1 MFFIFDS
8 IRSVKKR
15 LLPSLIIVI
24 SLIISFSSAIE
35 FISNLSGYQKMMKV
49 ANNLSTHKNFYE
61 LYATQDITLF
71 SEEKAKNDYQQF
83 MQGLSNTI
91 PITNTTNYLFR
102 NYSLSLKKE
111 NGTIKTLIIDKDINK
126 YFHIRLS
133 QGRYF
138 EESEFHKSV
147 FDIRPVILGANYKE
161 KVCIGDVIPSG
172 KMKLKVIGF
181 LEKNSPFTYPRSGEI
196 SDNRI
201 TLLDDMAIL
210 PIGTEEIE
218 FYSVELLYNGLI
230 IETNEKININ
240 EFQKKV
246 LKVTEGKGYSYYV
259 TNPNKLLE
267 NEKQGI
273 DNMSYPLLLSGTVL
287 FFSFLSIV
295 LTSMAALYME
305 RKNISIKSALGASTF
320 QLCLPFIIEY
330 MLLFISSICI
340 GITYFQWENSGVIE
354 IQKGL
359 ENSTLSFFGTLQVS
373 EESLIVIS
381 MLSIVMIFIIYTI
394 IYFNVLKIKNTYMKE
409 VL

>member
-8 IRSVKKR
+8 IRSMKKR

-24 SLIISFSSAIE
+24 SLIIAFSSSIE
-35 FISNLSGYQKMMKV
+35 FISNLSGYRKMMTV
-49 ANNLSTHKNFYE
+49 ANHLSTHKNFYE

-71 SEEKAKNDYQQF
+71 SEEKARNDYQQF
-83 MQGLSNTI
+83 IQGLSNTI
-91 PITNTTNYLFR
+91 PIKNTTNYLLR

-161 KVCIGDVIPSG
+161 KVSIGEVIPSG

-218 FYSVELLYNGLI
+218 FYSVDLLYNGLI
-230 IETNEKININ
+230 IETNKNININ

-320 QLCLPFIIEY
+320 QICLPFIIEY
-330 MLLFISSICI
+330 MLLFILSICI
-340 GITYFQWENSGVIE
+340 GIMYFQWENSGVIE
-354 IQKGL
+354 IQKEL
-359 ENSTLSFFGTLQVS
+359 ENSTISFFGTLQVS
-373 EESLIVIS
+373 IESLVVIGA
-381 MLSIVMIFIIYTI
+381 LSIAMILVIYTI